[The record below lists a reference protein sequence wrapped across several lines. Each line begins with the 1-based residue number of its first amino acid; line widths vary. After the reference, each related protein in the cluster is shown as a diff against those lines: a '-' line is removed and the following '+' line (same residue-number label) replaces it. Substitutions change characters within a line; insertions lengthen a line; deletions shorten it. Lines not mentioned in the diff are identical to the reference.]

1 MKSNDIENIIAEL
14 GQWENIVSAMIY
26 FQKKVCILNNWPYAE
41 LWLPD
46 KTNKFMTWAGYWSN
60 KEEYFEKFTKY
71 SSCFKFPKGIGL
83 IGRVWQQNELQWVND
98 ISRDKNILRIELA
111 VKSKL
116 NSAICFPIIYNSD
129 VRLILSFFMEDIN
142 DIDLKNAN
150 VILSFSNKIGKII
163 ESMR

>member
-150 VILSFSNKIGKII
+150 VIFSFSNKIGKII
-163 ESMR
+163 DSMI

>member
-116 NSAICFPIIYNSD
+116 NSAICFPIIYESD
-129 VRLILSFFMEDIN
+129 VRSILSFFMEDIN
-142 DIDLKNAN
+142 DVDLKNAD
-150 VILSFSNKIGKII
+150 VIFSLSNKIGKII
-163 ESMR
+163 ESMS

>member
-14 GQWENIVSAMIY
+14 GQWGNIVSAMIY
-26 FQKKVCILNNWPYAE
+26 LQKKVCILNNWPYAE

-129 VRLILSFFMEDIN
+129 ARLILSFFMEDIN

-150 VILSFSNKIGKII
+150 VIFSFSNKVGKII
-163 ESMR
+163 ESMS

>member
-150 VILSFSNKIGKII
+150 VIFSFSNKIGKII